1 MTLSN
6 FLYSLARRWYLLLG
20 ALAVTASLCF
30 VAYSAVPPVY
40 ERAASVL
47 LLPGAQTIPD
57 DGNPYLYLGG
67 LGQASE
73 VLVAAMNASSV
84 RQDIQLGH
92 PGTEISVGRDPASS
106 GPLIAV
112 SVSGPSDAAVTAVL
126 NRTLSAIP
134 ETLSTLQTQ
143 ANVADLARIDAV
155 QLTSDPTSML
165 VRKDQYQMVSLVAAG
180 GIALSLLG
188 IGFVDGLLLSRQR
201 SRLGSI
207 RA

>member
-6 FLYSLARRWYLLLG
+6 FLNSLARRWYLLLG
-20 ALAVTASLCF
+20 ALTLTASLCLL
-30 VAYSAVPPVY
+30 AYSAVPPTY

-47 LLPGAQTIPD
+47 LLPGTQTIPTG
-57 DGNPYLYLGG
+57 GNPYLYLAG

-84 RQDIQLGH
+84 RQDIRLDY
-92 PGTEISVGRDPASS
+92 PSTEVSVARDPASS

-126 NRTLSAIP
+126 ERALTAIP
-134 ETLSTLQTQ
+134 ETLSTLQTE
-143 ANVADLARIDAV
+143 AGVSDTARIDSL

-165 VRKDQYQMVSLVAAG
+165 VRKNQYQAVVIVAAG
-180 GIALSLLG
+180 GIVLSLLG
-188 IGFVDGLLLSRQR
+188 VGFVDGLLLSRQR
-201 SRLGSI
+201 GQLGST